1 LTYLANRTGDNHSFE
16 KERKNM
22 PDGSQSLVQTLL
34 NAGVDTCFCSVRTAD
49 KHLDSAFSEN
59 SEFRCVPTL
68 FEGVATGAADGYG
81 RMAGKPAAMLSHYGF
96 GVGNGQ
102 ANLHN
107 ARKAKTP
114 MINIV
119 LSQARG
125 EGAGADVMRESD
137 IEAVARNISQWVHTS
152 ESVEKLPSDAVEAV
166 SVAMGYPTQISTL
179 IVPEDVLRVENVDL
193 VQAMSAIKAA
203 ALLAQEGPEAVLD
216 ETVLDE
222 ILEAL
227 KKGKDCAIMVGGRAL
242 QEPHLSLVAKIA
254 KKSGARLISET
265 FPARMQRGSGRPT
278 TERLAYLAEMAEVQ
292 LRGLK
297 HLIIV
302 DTAPPVSFFAY
313 PGKASY
319 LVPDGCIVHFLVT
332 SENDIASSLTSVS
345 ERLGATKVEP
355 DLQEP
360 VKTKRPKGRL
370 TGDKACDLIAAFMPE
385 NAIVSDESQTSGAKL
400 MAKTVG
406 CPKHDLL
413 TLTGGAIGQGLPV
426 AVGAAVAC
434 PKRPVIA
441 MTGDG
446 SAMYTIQSLS
456 TMVQEQLDV
465 TAIIFNNYS
474 YAILNVELERVGVE
488 GDAGPKAK
496 SQLDLKGPN
505 LDFLEIGNGMG
516 MSSVRVDTCESFA
529 SELQKAFAESG
540 PHLIEVVIPPTI
552 TGLKLKILPSL
563 LNSLKHLP
571 TPLARAVKNAIAP

>member
-1 LTYLANRTGDNHSFE
+1 
-16 KERKNM
+16 M

-34 NAGVDTCFCSVRTAD
+34 NAGVDTCFCSVGTAD
-49 KHLDSAFSEN
+49 KHLDSAFSEK
-59 SEFRCVPTL
+59 SEFKCVPTL

-96 GVGNGQ
+96 GLGNGQ

-125 EGAGADVMRESD
+125 EGAGDNVMRESD
-137 IEAVARNISQWVHTS
+137 IEAIARNISPWVHTS
-152 ESVEKLPSDAVEAV
+152 DSVEKLPSDAADAV
-166 SVAMGYPTQISTL
+166 AVATGRPTQISTL
-179 IVPEDVLRVENVDL
+179 IVPEDVLRVENVEP
-193 VQAMSAIKAA
+193 VQAMPAINATRSA
-203 ALLAQEGPEAVLD
+203 EAVID
-216 ETVLDE
+216 KTALDE
-222 ILEAL
+222 ILASL

-265 FPARMQRGSGRPT
+265 FPARVQRGSGRPT

-302 DTAPPVSFFAY
+302 DTKPPVSFFAY
-313 PGKASY
+313 PGKASC
-319 LVPDGCIVHFLVT
+319 LVPDDCSVHSLVT
-332 SENDIASSLTSVS
+332 PEDDIASTLTSVS
-345 ERLGATKVEP
+345 EQLGATKVEP

-360 VKTKRPKGRL
+360 VKTKLPKRRL
-370 TGDKACDLIAAFMPE
+370 TGDKACDVIAAFLPG

-400 MAKTVG
+400 LAKTAG

-465 TAIIFNNYS
+465 TTIIFNNFS
-474 YAILNVELERVGVE
+474 YAILNVELARVGVE
-488 GDAGPKAK
+488 GDAGPRAK
-496 SQLDLKGPN
+496 SQLDLRGPN
-505 LDFLEIGNGMG
+505 LDFVEIGNGMG
-516 MSSVRVDTCESFA
+516 MRSARVDTCENFA
-529 SELQKAFAESG
+529 SELQRALAESG

-571 TPLARAVKNAIAP
+571 TPLARAVKNTIAP

>member
-1 LTYLANRTGDNHSFE
+1 
-16 KERKNM
+16 M

-34 NAGVDTCFCSVRTAD
+34 NAGVDTCFCSVGTAD
-49 KHLDSAFSEN
+49 KHLDSAFSEK
-59 SEFRCVPTL
+59 SEFKCVPTL

-96 GVGNGQ
+96 GLGNGQ

-125 EGAGADVMRESD
+125 EGAGDNVMRESD
-137 IEAVARNISQWVHTS
+137 VEAVARNISPWVHTS
-152 ESVEKLPSDAVEAV
+152 DSAEKLPSDAVDAV
-166 SVAMGYPTQISTL
+166 AVATGRPTQISTL
-179 IVPEDVLRVENVDL
+179 IVPEDVLRVENVEP
-193 VQAMSAIKAA
+193 VQAMPAINATRSA
-203 ALLAQEGPEAVLD
+203 EAVID
-216 ETVLDE
+216 KTALDE
-222 ILEAL
+222 ILASL

-265 FPARMQRGSGRPT
+265 FPARVQRGSGRPT

-302 DTAPPVSFFAY
+302 DTKPPVSFFAY
-313 PGKASY
+313 PGKASC
-319 LVPDGCIVHFLVT
+319 LVPDGCSVHSLVT
-332 SENDIASSLTSVS
+332 PEDDIASTLTSVS
-345 ERLGATKVEP
+345 EQLGATKVEP

-360 VKTKRPKGRL
+360 VKTKLPKGRL
-370 TGDKACDLIAAFMPE
+370 TGDKACDVIAAFLPG

-400 MAKTVG
+400 LAKTAG

-465 TAIIFNNYS
+465 TTIIFNNFS
-474 YAILNVELERVGVE
+474 YAILNVELARVGVE
-488 GDAGPKAK
+488 GDAGPRAK
-496 SQLDLKGPN
+496 SQLDLRGPN
-505 LDFLEIGNGMG
+505 LDFVEIGNGMG
-516 MSSVRVDTCESFA
+516 MRSARVDTCENFA
-529 SELQKAFAESG
+529 SELQRALAESG

-571 TPLARAVKNAIAP
+571 TPLARAVKNTIAP

>member
-1 LTYLANRTGDNHSFE
+1 
-16 KERKNM
+16 M
-22 PDGSQSLVQTLL
+22 PNGSQSLVQTLL
-34 NAGVDTCFCSVRTAD
+34 NAGVDTCFSSVHTAD
-49 KHLDSAFSEN
+49 KHLDASFSASK
-59 SEFRCVPTL
+59 EFRTVATL
-68 FEGVATGAADGYG
+68 FEGVATGAADGYA

-96 GVGNGQ
+96 GLGNGQ

-119 LSQARG
+119 VSEAQGDIA
-125 EGAGADVMRESD
+125 AADVMRESD
-137 IEAVARNISQWVHTS
+137 IEAVAGNISQWVHTS
-152 ESVEKLPSDAVEAV
+152 QSADKLPGDAAHAV
-166 SVAMGYPTQISTL
+166 SVATGYPTQISTL
-179 IVPEDVLRVENVDL
+179 IVPEDVLSVENIEA
-193 VQAMSAIKAA
+193 VQAMAANKATLTSAHAA
-203 ALLAQEGPEAVLD
+203 VIDETTLD

-222 ILEAL
+222 ILRAL

-242 QEPHLSLVAKIA
+242 CEPHLSLVAKIA

-302 DTAPPVSFFAY
+302 DTKAPVSFFAY
-313 PGKASY
+313 PGKTSY
-319 LVPDGCIVHFLVT
+319 LVPDGCTVHSLVT
-332 SENDIASSLTSVS
+332 PENDIASTLTRVA
-345 ERLGATKVEP
+345 EQLGATNVALA
-355 DLQEP
+355 LQQP
-360 VKTKRPKGRL
+360 VKTQLPKGKL
-370 TGDKACDLIAAFMPE
+370 TGDKACDIIAAFMPE
-385 NAIVSDESQTSGAKL
+385 NAIVSDESQTSGVKL
-400 MAKTVG
+400 MAKTAG

-434 PKRPVIA
+434 PSRPVIA

-465 TAIIFNNYS
+465 TTIIFNNFS
-474 YAILNVELERVGVE
+474 YAILQVELERVGVE
-488 GDAGPKAK
+488 GNAGPKAQ
-496 SQLDLKGPN
+496 SQLDLRGPN
-505 LDFLEIGNGMG
+505 LDFVEIGGGMG
-516 MSSVRVDTCESFA
+516 MSAVRVDTCQDFA
-529 SELQKAFAESG
+529 NELQKALAQPG
-540 PHLIEVVIPPTI
+540 PHLIEVVVPPTI

-563 LNSLKHLP
+563 LSSLKHLP
-571 TPLARAVKNAIAP
+571 TPLARALKNTIAP